1 MSNSF
6 SHASRGLLGL
16 LDDINETPPLGCR
29 QRTGLGDDDKV
40 TDSGG
45 VELVMSLH
53 LGCAA
58 QNLAVEGVLDPV
70 FDLHDDRLLHLVAHN
85 VAATSLAVATGRLS
99 RLSLIGNRGLRL
111 GVFSHDQASFFFLVA
126 ASAPAV
132 SAFTAASAV
141 ALFGFSVFTTSAT
154 TGVARIPSSRSRMM
168 V

>member
-16 LDDINETPPLGCR
+16 LDDVNETPPLSCR
-29 QRTGLGDDDKV
+29 QRPGLGDDDKV

-45 VELVMSLH
+45 VELVVSLD

-58 QNLAVEGVLDPV
+58 QNLAVEGVLDPI

-99 RLSLIGNRGLRL
+99 LIGNRGLSL
-111 GVFSHDQASFFFLVA
+111 GVFSHDQASFFLVA
-126 ASAPAV
+126 ASAPTV

-141 ALFGFSVFTTSAT
+141 AFFDFSVFTTSAT